1 MDQMDFS
8 SREKFSEFVSEVI
21 RRRFPLARVAR
32 GEQSFS
38 IRVNGQ
44 TASLENLFRI
54 AKLQPEDA
62 EKHIL
67 RWAVE
72 LLRFE
77 ETSPASLGNLAEVK
91 DRIMP
96 VVLGSPTL
104 ALQPGALVTQELL
117 PGLHVAYA
125 IDHDRVISYIPRQ
138 VFANWKIELD
148 ELHDTAIANLVA
160 RSQELPAHT
169 ANDESGSVFLVLLQ
183 TNDGYDAARILL
195 PNLHDRLSEFLGS
208 PFIAG
213 VPNRD
218 ILVCFRDS
226 VEINRRIEQRI
237 EQDYNSWPH
246 QITRQTFLVTADG
259 LAPHDPT
266 PPDPNSTDP
275 NPTEPG
281 PQEPNTPNT

>member
-1 MDQMDFS
+1 MDLS
-8 SREKFSEFVSEVI
+8 TREKFADFVNQVI

-32 GEQSFS
+32 GEHSFS

-44 TASLENLFRI
+44 TASLENLYRI
-54 AKLQPEDA
+54 AKLQPDEA

-77 ETSPASLGNLAEVK
+77 ETSPASLAKLEDVK

-96 VVLGSPTL
+96 VVLGSQTV
-104 ALQPGALVTQELL
+104 AMQPGTLVTQELL
-117 PGLHVAYA
+117 PDLHIAYA
-125 IDHDRVISYIPRQ
+125 IDHDRVISYIPRV
-138 VFANWKIELD
+138 VFAEWKIEID
-148 ELHDTAIANLVA
+148 ELHEIAIANLVA
-160 RSQELPAHT
+160 KSQELPAHT
-169 ANDESGSVFLVLLQ
+169 ANDEAGNVFLVLLQ

-208 PFIAG
+208 PFIVG

-226 VEINRRIEQRI
+226 PEINRRIEQRI
-237 EQDYNSWPH
+237 EQDYHNWPH

-266 PPDPNSTDP
+266 A
-275 NPTEPG
+275 
-281 PQEPNTPNT
+281 